1 MFKKSNPKRVVF
13 FRGGCTELVDGD
25 GEVGRLPG
33 CPFDFHS
40 AGVSAGV
47 VPPLHHL
54 LVGDFSAPPVH
65 SSFTQNSIFFN
76 PVAFS
81 CLNDKWVTTPD
92 FLKRQEV
99 EIGQVVAWQVKVLS
113 HTSVPVVVH
122 RPPVLCASNPTCPCW
137 SNLPNILGWSP
148 QAGSRPMRAGDGIA
162 DIGVVAGDVLLDRPG
177 LACQGARVG
186 PGVVGVDAAQAPR
199 LATLSESWL

>member
-99 EIGQVVAWQVKVLS
+99 EVGQVVAWQVKVLS

-122 RPPVLCASNPTCPCW
+122 RPSVLCATDPTSPCW
-137 SNLPNILGWSP
+137 SNLPDILCWSP
-148 QAGSRPMRAGDGIA
+148 QAWSSTMGAGDIINNICVLTCDG
-162 DIGVVAGDVLLDRPG
+162 LLDWPRLPG
-177 LACQGARVG
+177 QGARVG

-199 LATLSESWL
+199 LATLSETWL